1 LPGLL
6 LTTALAVF
14 CALLIGGCE
23 RLGGGDA
30 DTAASVNATKPE
42 PRGHLVTSM
51 VAERAPVSTRHER
64 PGTLKLRRIARLH
77 SQEEGRIRSLDV
89 FEGDRV
95 RAGQVLVS
103 LDDARLRAELDKTRA
118 TLAQERLDLRRFE
131 DLAKRNAASQDDL
144 AQARTAVALAE
155 ADLRL
160 LELRL
165 AQTRIQAP
173 FAGVVIERFVEPGDV
188 VQTNTHLLTVADPAS
203 LVAEVYVSELV
214 LPHIA
219 NGDPA
224 RIRID
229 ALGGAR
235 FDAEV
240 LRIHPTLSEANRQA
254 RVELRFERIPDGARA
269 GQFVRAELASAAVAR
284 LLVPFRALRQDRD
297 GQFVWVIDADGKA
310 ARRTV
315 RTGVRIADR
324 VELLD
329 GVDPGE
335 RIITRGFLG
344 LTEGKLVQ
352 RVDDEGPAIATPE
365 PASEQV
371 DGMP

>member
-1 LPGLL
+1 MLL
-6 LTTALAVF
+6 
-14 CALLIGGCE
+14 GGCE
-23 RLGGGDA
+23 RLSGEDA
-30 DTAASVNATKPE
+30 DTAISTRAETKEPE

-51 VAERAPVSTRHER
+51 VAQRAPVSTRHER

-77 SQEEGRIRSLDV
+77 SQESGRIESVDV
-89 FEGDRV
+89 FESDRV
-95 RAGQVLVS
+95 RAGQVLVA
-103 LDDARLRAELDKTRA
+103 LDDERLRAELDKTRA
-118 TLAQERLDLRRFE
+118 ILAQERLDLRRFE
-131 DLAKRNAASQDDL
+131 DLAERNAASQDDL

-165 AQTRIQAP
+165 AQTRIKAP
-173 FAGVVIERFVEPGDV
+173 FDGVVIERFVEPGDV

-219 NGDPA
+219 NSDPA

-229 ALGGAR
+229 ALGGQR
-235 FDAEV
+235 YDAEV
-240 LRIHPTLSEANRQA
+240 LRIHPTLTEANRQA
-254 RVELRFERIPDGARA
+254 RVELRFEHIPDGARA
-269 GQFVRAELASAAVAR
+269 GQFVRAELATAAVER

-297 GQFVWVIDADGKA
+297 GQFAWVIDTDGKA
-310 ARRTV
+310 ARRGV
-315 RTGVRIADR
+315 HAGVRIADR

-329 GVDPGE
+329 GVEPGE

-344 LTEGKLVQ
+344 LSEGELVQ
-352 RVDDEGPAIATPE
+352 RVDDEGLAIATPE
-365 PASEQV
+365 PAAEQV